1 MKLDRSWLLL
11 VGLVAGLFTA
21 VASRR
26 RQHRGARTRDDH
38 SQIGSWEN
46 EGGNLPPAAT
56 PADHA
61 ASRTYRSTT
70 RPRMFAPSAP
80 LPHGDSPPSSNV
92 SLHAKATPCD
102 MT

>member
-46 EGGNLPPAAT
+46 EGGNLPPAVM
-56 PADHA
+56 PADHG
-61 ASRTYRSTT
+61 ASRTYRTTT
-70 RPRMFAPSAP
+70 RPRMFASSAP
-80 LPHGDSPPSSNV
+80 LHGASPRSSNA